1 MYGCGKLWKVW
12 IKKKKN
18 IHDPNYFETTPLL
31 GSKSGIS
38 DGTFIT
44 HSENFLILDQY
55 QFSDYT
61 LMFVEYNRQITF
73 FKFIWRMFAFKS
85 NNKEPEYSLNHE
97 NTPFTSCLGKNDEK
111 MHFNLGSSNHDLSY
125 DDFVEWAL
133 NVVCVEHEVDKSK
146 IKKF

>member
-1 MYGCGKLWKVW
+1 MIGCGNLWNFL
-12 IKKKKN
+12 IKNKKN
-18 IHDPNYFETTPLL
+18 IHDPNYFEKTPLL
-31 GSKSGIS
+31 GSKSGIN
-38 DGTFIT
+38 DGTFFT
-44 HSENFLILDQY
+44 HSKNFLILDQY

-97 NTPFTSCLGKNDEK
+97 NTPLTSCLGKYDEK
-111 MHFNLGSSNHDLSY
+111 MHFNLGSSNHNLSY

-133 NVVCVEHEVDKSK
+133 NVVCIEHEVDKSK